1 MNFIRSHGIKSFF
14 TGRVKPEAKQCTA
27 CLETKPLQEF
37 YFIKYRN
44 NHTAQCKKC
53 RAAHCKRRYWNE
65 PGVREKISA
74 RGRANYQ
81 KLKNKHNEGWD

>member
-1 MNFIRSHGIKSFF
+1 MPRNQ
-14 TGRVKPEAKQCTA
+14 TTARVSILSSIEITILHNA
-27 CLETKPLQEF
+27 
-37 YFIKYRN
+37 RN
-44 NHTAQCKKC
+44 AEQHIV
-53 RAAHCKRRYWNE
+53 KRRYWNE